1 MGLIGGYIMSDREVE
16 YRNIN
21 RLVEI
26 LQTTLDNSRMKEVQ
40 MIINSY
46 EKIVI
51 ELDRKVA
58 K

>member
-1 MGLIGGYIMSDREVE
+1 MSNREVE

-26 LQTTLDNSRMKEVQ
+26 LQTTLDNSRTKEVQ

-51 ELDRKVA
+51 ELDRKVN